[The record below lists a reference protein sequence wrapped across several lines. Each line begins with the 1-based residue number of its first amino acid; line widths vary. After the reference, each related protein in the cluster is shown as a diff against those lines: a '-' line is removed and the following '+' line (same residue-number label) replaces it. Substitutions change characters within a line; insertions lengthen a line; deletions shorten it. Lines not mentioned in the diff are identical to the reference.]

1 MHRLTVA
8 ALRRALT
15 RRGAAAL
22 ALCLAGVA
30 AVPGAS
36 AAAAPDLPTVRAPY
50 GAYMA
55 GAYAAQ
61 TGDQEAAA
69 HYLGAALARDPGNA
83 ALASQAFLSAALAGR
98 PDAAR
103 LAARLS
109 GDPLA
114 AMTLAN
120 AAVRRGDWKTAATRF
135 ASLPAEGL
143 TGLVRPLLLAWC
155 EAGDADYGA
164 AIARLDRAAQA
175 GAFASIDRLN
185 AALIADM
192 AGREA
197 QAARLYAAAAATSA
211 GPPSLRLAQAL
222 ASFAARAG
230 HPAQSR
236 AILVA
241 LVAAHPDLGIA
252 LPALERAAAT
262 PVIGSAAD
270 GIAEAYL
277 TLAGTINRRQDPLL
291 RRLLLRF
298 ALHLRPGLA
307 AARML
312 AADDNVQDKHPR
324 AAAALLAAIP
334 PDDPLYA
341 PALLQRANILI
352 GLGEGRNL
360 LPALAALAKAHPHA
374 TEPLAL
380 AADIE
385 RAAGDNAAAI
395 RLSTAAI
402 ARAGQPLPA
411 RAWSL
416 FYARAIAEDHAGQWK
431 PAEADLREALA
442 LSPGQPYVLNY
453 LAYSWALRGERLAE
467 AERMLRQAL
476 AVDPH
481 EGAIIDSLGYVLLR
495 EGKLAEAMTTQIH
508 AVHLAPDD
516 AEVNA
521 HLADIYAAA
530 GHKLAAEHQWGRAL
544 SLHPDPKLRATIE
557 ARLKAVAAR

>member
-1 MHRLTVA
+1 MHRLSVA

-22 ALCLAGVA
+22 AFCLAAGA
-30 AVPGAS
+30 AVPGAC
-36 AAAAPDLPTVRAPY
+36 AASPDLPALRAPY

-61 TGDQEAAA
+61 TGDNEAAA
-69 HYLGAALARDPGNA
+69 HYFGAALARDPGNA
-83 ALASQAFLSAALAGR
+83 ALASQSFLSALLAGR

-103 LAARLS
+103 LAVRLP

-114 AMTLAN
+114 AMTLAD
-120 AAVRRGDWKTAATRF
+120 AAVRRGDWKAAAAHF

-164 AIARLDRAAQA
+164 AIARLGRAAQA
-175 GAFASIDRLN
+175 GAFAPIDHLN

-197 QAARLYAAAAATSA
+197 QAARLYAVTAATSA

-222 ASFAARAG
+222 ASFAARGG
-230 HPAQSR
+230 HPAQAR
-236 AILVA
+236 AILAA

-262 PVIGSAAD
+262 PVIGSAGD

-298 ALHLRPGLA
+298 ALRLRPNLA

-312 AADDNVQDKHPR
+312 AADDDVQDKHPH

-352 GLGEGRNL
+352 GLGQGRPL
-360 LPALAALAKAHPHA
+360 LSALAALAKAHPRA

-431 PAEADLREALA
+431 PAEADLHEALA
-442 LSPGQPYVLNY
+442 LSPGQPFVLNY

-476 AVDPH
+476 AVDPR

-495 EGKLAEAMTTQIH
+495 EGKLAEATTTQIH

-516 AEVNA
+516 PEVNA

-530 GHKLAAEHQWGRAL
+530 GHRLAAEHQWERAL
-544 SLHPDPKLRATIE
+544 SLHPDAKLRARIE
-557 ARLKAVAAR
+557 ARLKAAAAS